1 MANSALTVAALKKMC
16 DYQIKQGNGNKKILI
31 SNDDEGNGSHE
42 LFYAF
47 QEVDKIFDGKFP
59 PSTPWGVDENNI
71 GEYITLG

>member
-1 MANSALTVAALKKMC
+1 MANTALTVADLKKMC

-31 SNDDEGNGSHE
+31 SNDDEGNGFHE

-47 QEVDKIFDGKFP
+47 SEADRIFDGNFP
-59 PSTPWGVDENNI
+59 PSMPWGVDENNI

>member
-1 MANSALTVAALKKMC
+1 MTNTALTVADLKKMC

-31 SNDDEGNGSHE
+31 SNDDEGNGFHE

-47 QEVDKIFDGKFP
+47 QEVDKMFDGRFP
-59 PSTPWGVDENNI
+59 LSTPWGVDENNI

>member
-1 MANSALTVAALKKMC
+1 MANTALTVAALKKMC

-31 SNDDEGNGSHE
+31 SNDDEGNGFHE

-47 QEVDKIFDGKFP
+47 QEVDKIFDGKYP